1 MKSYKLYFL
10 NKDIISLILTLFLSI
25 SLFFSSRSEYVEKVE
40 GKIIDFI
47 SFITYPKSWYK
58 NILLIES
65 ENELLKQ
72 KIVQLN
78 LLNSELDNHKTE
90 NIKLKEMLIFKEL
103 YPKLS
108 LKPANKVNHNFSSI
122 YSIILNVGDKD
133 SVRKNQAVIDMKG
146 LVGKTINI
154 GERASKVQLIT
165 DKNFAVSVKVGKEML
180 LSIFKPTYGKLGYLE
195 RVLKSIE
202 VKEGDIIYTSGVSKI
217 YPSDLPVAKVISIKN
232 NPKKLF
238 LDVNVEIL
246 ADVNYLNYVF
256 IIQ

>member
-25 SLFFSSRSEYVEKVE
+25 SLFFSNSSEYVEKVE

-65 ENELLKQ
+65 ENQLLKQ

-90 NIKLKEMLIFKEL
+90 NIKLKEMLAFKEL
-103 YPKLS
+103 YPQLS

-122 YSIILNVGDKD
+122 YSIILNVGDID

>member
-25 SLFFSSRSEYVEKVE
+25 SLFFSSSSEYVEKVE

-90 NIKLKEMLIFKEL
+90 NIKLKEMLVFKEL
-103 YPKLS
+103 YPQLS

-133 SVRKNQAVIDMKG
+133 SVRRNQAVIDMKG

>member
-25 SLFFSSRSEYVEKVE
+25 SLFFSNSSEYVEKVE

-90 NIKLKEMLIFKEL
+90 NIKLKEMLVFKEL
-103 YPKLS
+103 YPQLS

>member
-10 NKDIISLILTLFLSI
+10 NKDIISLILTLSLSI
-25 SLFFSSRSEYVEKVE
+25 SLFFSNSSDYVEKVE
-40 GKIIDFI
+40 GDIIDFI
-47 SFITYPKSWYK
+47 SFITYPKIWYK

-90 NIKLKEMLIFKEL
+90 NIKLKEMLVFKEL
-103 YPKLS
+103 YPQLS

>member
-25 SLFFSSRSEYVEKVE
+25 SLFFSSSSEYVEKVE

-90 NIKLKEMLIFKEL
+90 NIKLKEMLAFKDL
-103 YPKLS
+103 YPQLS

-133 SVRKNQAVIDMKG
+133 SVRRNQAVIDMKG

>member
-25 SLFFSSRSEYVEKVE
+25 SLFFSNSSEYVEKVE

-90 NIKLKEMLIFKEL
+90 NIKLKEMLVFKEL
-103 YPKLS
+103 YPQLS

-133 SVRKNQAVIDMKG
+133 SVRRNQAVIDMKG

>member
-10 NKDIISLILTLFLSI
+10 NKDIISLILTLSLSI
-25 SLFFSSRSEYVEKVE
+25 SLFFSNSSDYVAKVE
-40 GKIIDFI
+40 GDIIDFI
-47 SFITYPKSWYK
+47 SFITYPKIWYK

-72 KIVQLN
+72 KIVQIN
-78 LLNSELDNHKTE
+78 LLNSKLDNHRTE

-108 LKPANKVNHNFSSI
+108 LKPANKVNHNFASI
-122 YSIILNVGDKD
+122 YSIILDVGDIDNIK
-133 SVRKNQAVIDMKG
+133 KNQAVIDMKG

-154 GERASKVQLIT
+154 GEIASKVQLIT

-180 LSIFKPTYGKLGYLE
+180 LSIFKPNYGKSGYLE
-195 RVLKSIE
+195 RVLKSID
-202 VKEGDIIYTSGVSKI
+202 VQEGDIIYTSGVSKI
-217 YPSDLPVAKVISIKN
+217 YPSDLPVAKVISIN
-232 NPKKLF
+232 NDPKKLF

-246 ADVNYLNYVF
+246 ADIDYLNYVF

>member
-90 NIKLKEMLIFKEL
+90 NIKLKEMLAFKEL
-103 YPKLS
+103 YPQLS

>member
-25 SLFFSSRSEYVEKVE
+25 SLFFSNSSEYVEKVE

-65 ENELLKQ
+65 ENQLLKQ

-90 NIKLKEMLIFKEL
+90 NIKLKEMLAFKEL
-103 YPKLS
+103 YPQLS

>member
-25 SLFFSSRSEYVEKVE
+25 ILFFSNSSEHIEKVE

-90 NIKLKEMLIFKEL
+90 NIKLKEMLAFKEL
-103 YPKLS
+103 YPQLS

>member
-25 SLFFSSRSEYVEKVE
+25 SLFFSNSSEYVEKVE

-90 NIKLKEMLIFKEL
+90 NIKLKEMLAFKEL
-103 YPKLS
+103 YPQLS